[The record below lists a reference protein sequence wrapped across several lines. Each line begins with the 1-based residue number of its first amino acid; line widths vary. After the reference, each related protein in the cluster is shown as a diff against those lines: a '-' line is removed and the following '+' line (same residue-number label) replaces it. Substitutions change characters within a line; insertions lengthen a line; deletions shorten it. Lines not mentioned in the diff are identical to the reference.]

1 MEPDRRKTDAESLVV
16 AIDGPV
22 ASGKS
27 SVGRAAAD
35 ALGLRFLDTGV
46 MYRAVTWLALHHHV
60 AITDAWALGNLAE
73 GCQIDVVADS
83 QGSPAIVIDGHQP
96 GDALVSDEVNRNVSA
111 VSAVSAVR
119 TALVRQQRD
128 IAAAGGIV
136 VVGRDIG
143 SVVLPCATVKLYIDA
158 SVEERARR
166 RFEQMEEPCGATN
179 YEQVL
184 ADTLRRDELDMGRE
198 DSPLMVADGATVIQ
212 TDGIGLEETI
222 AAVVAAIN
230 AGKNDNARA
239 PALRE

>member
-46 MYRAVTWLALHHHV
+46 MYRAVTWLALHRHV

-158 SVEERARR
+158 SAEERARR

-179 YEQVL
+179 HEQVL

>member
-1 MEPDRRKTDAESLVV
+1 MELDRRKTDAESLVV

-46 MYRAVTWLALHHHV
+46 MYRAVTWLALRCHV
-60 AITDAWALGNLAE
+60 AITDAWALGSLAE

-83 QGSPAIVIDGHQP
+83 QGSPAIVVDGHRP

-158 SVEERARR
+158 SAEERARR
-166 RFEQMEEPCGATN
+166 RFEQMGEPSGATN

-212 TDGIGLEETI
+212 TDGMGLEETI

-230 AGKNDNARA
+230 AGKNDNTRA

>member
-1 MEPDRRKTDAESLVV
+1 M

-27 SVGRAAAD
+27 SVGKAAAD

-46 MYRAVTWLALHHHV
+46 MYRAVTWLALHRNV
-60 AITDAWALGNLAE
+60 PVTDVPAIGSLAE
-73 GCQIDVVADS
+73 GCKMDAAADAE
-83 QGSPAIVIDGHQP
+83 GTAAISIDGHQL

-119 TALVRQQRD
+119 TALVRQQRA

-136 VVGRDIG
+136 MVGRDIG
-143 SVVLPCATVKLYIDA
+143 SVVLPRATVKLYVDA
-158 SVEERARR
+158 SAEERARR
-166 RFEQMEEPCGATN
+166 RFEQMRKSSIATN

-184 ADTLRRDELDMGRE
+184 ADTLRRDKLDMRRA
-198 DSPLMVADGATVIQ
+198 DSPLMVADGATVIK
-212 TDGIGLEETI
+212 TDGISLEETI

-230 AGKNDNARA
+230 AGLHGDARA
-239 PALRE
+239 RALRE

>member
-1 MEPDRRKTDAESLVV
+1 MELDRRKTDAESLVV

-46 MYRAVTWLALHHHV
+46 MYRAVTWLALRCHV
-60 AITDAWALGNLAE
+60 AITDAWALGSLAE

-83 QGSPAIVIDGHQP
+83 QGSPAIVVDGRRP
-96 GDALVSDEVNRNVSA
+96 GEALVSDEVNRNVSA

-158 SVEERARR
+158 SAEERARR
-166 RFEQMEEPCGATN
+166 RFEQMGEPSGATN
-179 YEQVL
+179 YQQVL

-198 DSPLMVADGATVIQ
+198 DSPLMVADGATVIK
-212 TDGIGLEETI
+212 TDGMGLAETI

-230 AGKNDNARA
+230 AGKNDNTRA